1 MPKAEQ
7 KNKSWSEAEDILLK
21 DCVLENVRNGKTQ
34 LIAFEEV
41 AEQTGRSAGS
51 VGFRWNSTL
60 RQQYSDDLKK
70 AKEEAKN
77 KNSKTKKVKTTPSSI
92 QGSTKKNKS
101 AIAPTPSLTTIDDPF
116 KEDGGI
122 TYEDVISFLRN
133 KKKADDEYSQL
144 KDEHTALQEEYNSLK
159 EDFEEVRRLVSRS
172 DNT

>member
-1 MPKAEQ
+1 MPKTEQQ
-7 KNKSWSEAEDILLK
+7 KNKSWSNAEDTLLK
-21 DCVLENVRNGKTQ
+21 DCILENVRNGKTQ

-60 RQQYSDDLKK
+60 RQRYSEELKK

-77 KNSKTKKVKTTPSSI
+77 KKTKNVPSSI
-92 QGSTKKNKS
+92 QDSTKKNKS
-101 AIAPTPSLTTIDDPF
+101 TNAPTPSLTTIDDPF

-122 TYEDVISFLRN
+122 TYDDVISFLKN
-133 KKKADDEYSQL
+133 KKKADDKYSQL

-159 EDFEEVRRLVSRS
+159 EDFDEVRRLVSKS
-172 DNT
+172 NNT

>member
-1 MPKAEQ
+1 MPKTEQQ
-7 KNKSWSEAEDILLK
+7 KNKSWSNAEDTLLK
-21 DCVLENVRNGKTQ
+21 DCILENVRNGKTQ

-60 RQQYSDDLKK
+60 RQRYSEELKK
-70 AKEEAKN
+70 AN

-133 KKKADDEYSQL
+133 KKKADD
-144 KDEHTALQEEYNSLK
+144 
-159 EDFEEVRRLVSRS
+159 
-172 DNT
+172 